1 MRLKKKIAITGFSAV
16 LLGIFALVVFFKTNF
31 EYVIVSGDSMEPTF
45 MDKDKILTSRAYWLV
60 GAIKDGDVVVVRN
73 PESEEGDTK
82 GYLIKRVH
90 RMGGEKVDFLNVP
103 EDHRLA
109 AGEYIVPKD
118 SVYVI
123 GDNRAVS
130 EDSRKFGPV
139 KLKDILGKYVIRW

>member
-1 MRLKKKIAITGFSAV
+1 
-16 LLGIFALVVFFKTNF
+16 
-31 EYVIVSGDSMEPTF
+31 

-60 GAIKDGDVVVVRN
+60 GPIKDGDVVVIRN
-73 PESEEGDTK
+73 PEEEEAK

-109 AGEYIVPKD
+109 DGEYVVPAD

-130 EDSRKFGPV
+130 EDSRKFGAV
-139 KLKDILGKYVIRW
+139 KKKDILGKYVIRW

>member
-1 MRLKKKIAITGFSAV
+1 MRLKKKIAITGFGFV
-16 LLGIFALVVFFKTNF
+16 LLAIFALVVFFKTNF
-31 EYVIVSGDSMEPTF
+31 EYVIVSGNSMEPTF

-60 GAIKDGDVVVVRN
+60 GPIKDGDVVVVKN
-73 PESEEGDTK
+73 PEEGDAK

-109 AGEYIVPKD
+109 DGEYVVPAD

-139 KLKDILGKYVIRW
+139 KKTDILGKYVIRW

>member
-1 MRLKKKIAITGFSAV
+1 MRLKKKIAITGFSFV
-16 LLGIFALVVFFKTNF
+16 LLAIFALVVFFKTNF
-31 EYVIVSGDSMEPTF
+31 EYVIVSGNSMEPTF

-60 GAIKDGDVVVVRN
+60 GPIKDGDVVVVRN
-73 PESEEGDTK
+73 PEEEEAR

-109 AGEYIVPKD
+109 DGEFVVPAD

-139 KLKDILGKYVIRW
+139 KKSDILGKYVIRW

>member
-16 LLGIFALVVFFKTNF
+16 LLTIFALVVFFKTNF
-31 EYVIVSGDSMEPTF
+31 EYVIVSGNSMEPTF
-45 MDKDKILTSRAYWLV
+45 SDKNKILTSRAYWLV
-60 GAIKDGDVVVVRN
+60 GAIKDGDVVVVTN
-73 PESEEGDTK
+73 PEDTK

-109 AGEYIVPKD
+109 DGEYIVPAD

-139 KLKDILGKYVIRW
+139 KKSDILGKYVIRW